1 MTRGQKNI
9 ESKVPMIFVI
19 PAKAGIYPLDFYG
32 FPPQPAPREGGGGND
47 EKRINQRSLESS
59 GCHFLSP

>member
-19 PAKAGIYPLDFYG
+19 PAKAGIYPAACCLL
-32 FPPQPAPREGGGGND
+32 PAACGLQVPWPW
-47 EKRINQRSLESS
+47 K
-59 GCHFLSP
+59 SPKNG

>member
-19 PAKAGIYPLDFYG
+19 PAKAGIYPAACCLL
-32 FPPQPAPREGGGGND
+32 PAACCLRLASAVAMEIPEEWVTD
-47 EKRINQRSLESS
+47 QVYLMVSQ
-59 GCHFLSP
+59 